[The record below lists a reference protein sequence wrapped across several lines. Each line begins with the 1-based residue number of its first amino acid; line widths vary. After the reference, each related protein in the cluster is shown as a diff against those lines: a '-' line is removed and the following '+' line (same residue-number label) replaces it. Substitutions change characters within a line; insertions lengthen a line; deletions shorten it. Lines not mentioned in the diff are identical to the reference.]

1 MITFFTTA
9 KDFTG
14 KNRIAQLNALQSWKN
29 SLEGVEIILFAESKG
44 ANEISER
51 LRITYCPN
59 VRVSRQG
66 TPYVNEMFEVASN
79 IASHSICCF
88 INADI
93 IIYRNF
99 SQNLLRINKLLTSN
113 YLIVGQR
120 KDLDWDQEIDFS
132 HDWET
137 DLSKTVTQ
145 KASIHPPRGS
155 DFFAFPKGQ
164 YGTGDIPN
172 LLVGR
177 QGWDLW
183 MIYDGRRR
191 KRKVVDIS
199 PTTMVIH
206 QNHDYSHR
214 KTYIT
219 NLTTEEEALSN
230 YSYLPHGESYIYTLL
245 ACNFYFIDGKIKR
258 NFARGDLSRAVI
270 YELSLRKHIPGATL
284 VKKIITKFG
293 LLNFLSQRYSA

>member
-14 KNRIAQLNALQSWKN
+14 KNRTAQLNALRSWKD
-29 SLEGVEIILFAESKG
+29 SLEGAEIILFAESKG
-44 ANEISER
+44 ANEISEQ
-51 LRITYCPN
+51 LGIIYYPN

-66 TPYVNEMFEVASN
+66 TPYINEMFELAN
-79 IASHSICCF
+79 TIASHNICCF

-93 IIYRNF
+93 VINRDF
-99 SQNLLRINKLLTSN
+99 SQSLLEINELLTSN
-113 YLIVGQR
+113 YLVVGQR
-120 KDLDWDQEIDFS
+120 MDVDLDQEIDFVAG
-132 HDWET
+132 WEAN
-137 DLSKTVTQ
+137 LSKIVAQ
-145 KASIHPPRGS
+145 KAFLHPPTGS

-164 YGTGDIPN
+164 YTVGDIPD

-183 MIYDGRRR
+183 MIYNGRCR
-191 KRKVVDIS
+191 KAKVVDLS

-214 KTYIT
+214 KICIE

-230 YSYLPHGESYIYTLL
+230 YSYLPPGELYTYTLF
-245 ACNFYFIDGKIKR
+245 ACNFCFNDGKIKR
-258 NFARGDLSRAVI
+258 NFARGDLNRLI
-270 YELSLRKHIPGATL
+270 MHELSLRKH
-284 VKKIITKFG
+284 KFG
-293 LLNFLSQRYSA
+293 IKFFKKLLIKLGLLGSTLKRNYR